1 MDFAEIIYDKKDRVA
16 TVTMNRPAKLNA
28 WTPKMGAEM
37 RTAMLDAERDPSIGA
52 IIVTG
57 AGRAYCAGA
66 DMGGLSDVAA
76 GTASARGLGAKA
88 PDEWL
93 DTQRADYRTAYSWPM
108 AFNTPVIGAINGACV
123 GLGFT
128 TCLYHDVRIASDNA
142 RMGLIFT
149 QRGLAIE
156 HGSSWMLPRIVG
168 LARAMELALTGRLMD
183 ANEAL
188 EMGLV
193 SRVVPQDKLMATARD
208 RVGDREQMLPARG
221 RAGEEDD
228 LPASVHRSRHRRAR
242 RRRID
247 GDDDAFAG
255 LQRGRESVFRE
266 ARAEVHRQVAKRG
279 NARQPDPCGYLSSG
293 CLNLRSG

>member
-1 MDFAEIIYDKKDRVA
+1 MWEVEQSRRGKMDFAEIIYEKKDRVA
-16 TVTMNRPAKLNA
+16 TVTMNRPEKMNA

-66 DMGGLSDVAA
+66 DMGSLSNIAA
-76 GTASARGLGAKA
+76 GTASARAAEA

-93 DTQRADYRTAYSWPM
+93 AGQRADYRTSYSWPL
-108 AFNTPVIGAINGACV
+108 ALNTPVIGAINGACV

-128 TCLYHDVRIASDNA
+128 TCLYQDIRIASDNA

-156 HGSSWMLPRIVG
+156 HGSSWMLPRIIG
-168 LARAMELALTGRLMD
+168 LARATELAITGRLVD

-193 SRVVPQDKLMATARD
+193 NRVVQQDKLMATAR
-208 RVGDREQMLPARG
+208 EIA
-221 RAGEEDD
+221 AGIANKCSPLGVAQAKKMIYQHLFTD
-228 LPASVHRSRHRRAR
+228 LATAVR
-242 RRRID
+242 
-247 GDDDAFAG
+247 DDDTAMEMMTRSEDFKEGVKAFVEKRAPKFT
-255 LQRGRESVFRE
+255 GR
-266 ARAEVHRQVAKRG
+266 
-279 NARQPDPCGYLSSG
+279 
-293 CLNLRSG
+293 

>member
-1 MDFAEIIYDKKDRVA
+1 VERTMDFAEIIYEKKDSVA
-16 TVTMNRPAKLNA
+16 TVTMNRPEKMNA

-66 DMGGLSDVAA
+66 DMGGLSNIAA
-76 GTASARGLGAKA
+76 GSAAPRAAEK

-93 DTQRADYRTAYSWPM
+93 AAQRADYRTSYSWPL
-108 AFNTPVIGAINGACV
+108 ALNTPVIGAINGACV

-128 TCLYHDVRIASDNA
+128 TCLYQDIRIASENA

-156 HGSSWMLPRIVG
+156 HGSSWMLPRIIG
-168 LARAMELALTGRLMD
+168 LARATELAITGRLVD

-188 EMGLV
+188 ELGLV
-193 SRVVPQDKLMATARD
+193 NRVVPADKLMPTVREIASGIASKCSPLGVAQAKKMIYQHLFTDLATAVR
-208 RVGDREQMLPARG
+208 
-221 RAGEEDD
+221 
-228 LPASVHRSRHRRAR
+228 
-242 RRRID
+242 
-247 GDDDAFAG
+247 DDDASMEMMTRSEDFKEGVKAFV
-255 LQRGRESVFRE
+255 EK
-266 ARAEVHRQVAKRG
+266 RAPKFTG
-279 NARQPDPCGYLSSG
+279 K
-293 CLNLRSG
+293 